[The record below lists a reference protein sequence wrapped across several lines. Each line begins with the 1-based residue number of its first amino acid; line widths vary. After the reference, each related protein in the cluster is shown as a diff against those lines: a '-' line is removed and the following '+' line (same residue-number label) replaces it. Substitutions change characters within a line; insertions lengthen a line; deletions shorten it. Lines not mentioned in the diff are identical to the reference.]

1 MTGPVDPPLS
11 LVLAPDALTLQ
22 WHDGASSV
30 PVRVLRANCR
40 CAPCQSARLQGAAAA
55 PAPGLTLVDA
65 LPVGHYAIQLRFS
78 DGHDR
83 GIYPWATLRDLAGT
97 AAPR

>member
-22 WHDGASSV
+22 WRDGPSSV
-30 PVRVLRANCR
+30 PARVLRANCR
-40 CAPCQSARLQGAAAA
+40 CAPCQSARLQGATAA